1 MSKIVFIGGG
11 NMARA
16 LISGLSSTVSGNSF
30 HVIDKS
36 DEILSALHEEFGCT
50 VSSEIDETVKNAD
63 VIVIAVKPH
72 IVNEVCGV
80 LHSFLK
86 EQVVISIASA
96 VRHAKISQW
105 LHGYPTLVRAMPN
118 TPALARAGMTGLF
131 APEAVDDSARNLATD
146 VFRAVGEV
154 IWCDSEGMI
163 DSVTAISGSGPAYV
177 FYLVESMIEAGR
189 RLGFDDTQARTL
201 AEATAVGAMALLRQ
215 SGESAT
221 LLRTRV
227 TSKGGTT
234 AAAISTLE
242 HLSVMESV
250 VRAAFAA
257 RDRAVEMRDEYEQ
270 TPTQ

>member
-16 LISGLSSTVSGNSF
+16 LISGLSSAVSDNSF

-36 DEILSALHEEFGCT
+36 DEILIALREDFGCT
-50 VSSEIDETVKNAD
+50 VSSEMDETVKNAD

-80 LHSFLK
+80 LHPFLSD
-86 EQVVISIASA
+86 QVVISIASA
-96 VRHAKISQW
+96 VPHEKISQW
-105 LHGYPTLVRAMPN
+105 LHGYTTLVRAMPN
-118 TPALARAGMTGLF
+118 TPALVRAGMTGLF
-131 APEAVDDSARNLATD
+131 APAGVDDSARNLASN
-146 VFRAVGEV
+146 VFRSVGEV
-154 IWCDSEGMI
+154 IWCGSESMI

-177 FYLVESMIEAGR
+177 FYLVESMMEAGR
-189 RLGFDDTQARTL
+189 RLGFDNNQARML
-201 AEATAVGAMALLRQ
+201 AEATAVGAMELLRQ

-242 HLSVMESV
+242 HLSVMEAV

-257 RDRAVEMRDEYEQ
+257 RDWAVEMRDQYEQ
-270 TPTQ
+270 VPTQ